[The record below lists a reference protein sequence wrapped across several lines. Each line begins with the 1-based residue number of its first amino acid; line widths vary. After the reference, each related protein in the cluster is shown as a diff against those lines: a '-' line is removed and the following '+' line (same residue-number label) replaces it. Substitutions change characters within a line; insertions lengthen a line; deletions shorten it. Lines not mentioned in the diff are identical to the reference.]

1 MAETFTMPKY
11 GMTMEE
17 GTVTRWLKAEGD
29 PVEKGEFLVEIMA
42 DKAEMEVE
50 SYLEGVLLRILIPE
64 GETVPCG
71 TPLCWIG
78 EAGEVPPA

>member
-1 MAETFTMPKY
+1 MPKY

-17 GTVTRWLKAEGD
+17 GTVVRWLKAEGD
-29 PVEKGEFLVEIMA
+29 SVEKGEFLLEITA

-50 SYLEGVLLRILIPE
+50 SYLDGVLLKILIGE

-78 EAGEVPPA
+78 EAGEAPPG